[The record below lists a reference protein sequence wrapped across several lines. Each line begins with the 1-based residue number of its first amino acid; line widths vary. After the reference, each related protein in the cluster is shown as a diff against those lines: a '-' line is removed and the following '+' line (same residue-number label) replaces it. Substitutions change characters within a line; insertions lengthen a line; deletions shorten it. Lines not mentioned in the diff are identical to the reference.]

1 MRWFMKCCARGA
13 LGLGAAA
20 LLLSGIPARANPVS
34 GAPEA
39 QFRENQPCLLA
50 QSATQPTEA
59 EQVEKRRLEEQ
70 QKKAAMEKQQ
80 QQQSQPKR
88 MRTRGA
94 IPEAAV
100 APPPAGRGR
109 FGAGVIRDK
118 ETKEVE

>member
-1 MRWFMKCCARGA
+1 MRWFMKYCARGA

-20 LLLSGIPARANPVS
+20 LLLSGIPARANPLP
-34 GAPEA
+34 GAPET

-50 QSATQPTEA
+50 QSSTQPRA
-59 EQVEKRRLEEQ
+59 DEQVEKRRLEEQ

-80 QQQSQPKR
+80 QQQSEPKR

-94 IPEAAV
+94 IPEAV

>member
-50 QSATQPTEA
+50 QSTTQPTAA
-59 EQVEKRRLEEQ
+59 EQLEKCRQKEQ

-80 QQQSQPKR
+80 QQQSEPKR

-94 IPEAAV
+94 IPEAV